1 MGRDDVFV
9 RSLASRGSHG
19 AIAGATRNV
28 ARLLELSGSFDVILI
43 ETVGAGQT
51 EVAIAE
57 LADTVA
63 LVTVPGLGD
72 AVQAIKAGLMEVA
85 DMVVVNMADRPGT
98 PETVRHLRLTL
109 GRDLPV
115 ATTIATE
122 GTGVEELRALFD
134 ERWAGLSGN
143 GAVPALRDRKRARE
157 AALIA
162 EAWTARL
169 RGRDRA
175 EPGPEHRGQGDPGGG
190 GATMDD
196 VETEPALDVRAL
208 ARGAPRARL
217 RARPPAAGAAGDA
230 VRHPDRRRLHAGGR
244 RGHRPRARHRA
255 PGRVPVHARAR
266 TRACTAAGRGRSAR
280 WRGSARPRTPT
291 AASSTCSPTARPGS
305 RPTSTCR
312 RCSATTPTTRSTGAR
327 SARSASPS
335 TPSSTCTRCSTA
347 SRSRTSRPR

>member
-1 MGRDDVFV
+1 LSAPTDVSGLLARHGEGTGWGALARAITQVENSPPWQVELPPVERPVHVVGITGPPGAGKSTLTGRLIEAYAKAGKRVGVLAIDPSSPISGGAVLGDRLRMETHLLGRDDVFV

-57 LADTVA
+57 LADTIA

-98 PETVRHLRLTL
+98 PETVKHLRLTL
-109 GRDLPV
+109 GRELPI

-134 ERWAGLSGN
+134 ARWSTLDGNGDLAGL
-143 GAVPALRDRKRARE
+143 RERKRARE

-162 EAWTARL
+162 EAF
-169 RGRDRA
+169 
-175 EPGPEHRGQGDPGGG
+175 
-190 GATMDD
+190 
-196 VETEPALDVRAL
+196 
-208 ARGAPRARL
+208 
-217 RARPPAAGAAGDA
+217 
-230 VRHPDRRRLHAGGR
+230 
-244 RGHRPRARHRA
+244 
-255 PGRVPVHARAR
+255 
-266 TRACTAAGRGRSAR
+266 TRACATEMDELSPDLNTAVKDILEEAAR
-280 WRGSARPRTPT
+280 RW
-291 AASSTCSPTARPGS
+291 
-305 RPTSTCR
+305 
-312 RCSATTPTTRSTGAR
+312 TT
-327 SARSASPS
+327 
-335 TPSSTCTRCSTA
+335 
-347 SRSRTSRPR
+347 

>member
-1 MGRDDVFV
+1 MSARTDVESLLARHGNGQGWGALARAITQVENSPPWQVSLPPAERPIHVVGITGPPGAGKSTLTGRLIEAYAKAGARVAVLAIDPSSPISGGAVLGDRVRMETHLMGRDDVFV

-57 LADTVA
+57 LADTIA

-109 GRDLPV
+109 GRDLPI

-122 GTGVEELRALFD
+122 GTGVEELRSLFD
-134 ERWAGLSGN
+134 ERWASLSL
-143 GAVPALRDRKRARE
+143 PQLRARKRARE

-162 EAWTARL
+162 EAWTRSCAADIERQSPDLNTAVKEILEEAAR
-169 RGRDRA
+169 
-175 EPGPEHRGQGDPGGG
+175 
-190 GATMDD
+190 
-196 VETEPALDVRAL
+196 
-208 ARGAPRARL
+208 
-217 RARPPAAGAAGDA
+217 
-230 VRHPDRRRLHAGGR
+230 
-244 RGHRPRARHRA
+244 
-255 PGRVPVHARAR
+255 
-266 TRACTAAGRGRSAR
+266 R
-280 WRGSARPRTPT
+280 W
-291 AASSTCSPTARPGS
+291 
-305 RPTSTCR
+305 
-312 RCSATTPTTRSTGAR
+312 TT
-327 SARSASPS
+327 
-335 TPSSTCTRCSTA
+335 
-347 SRSRTSRPR
+347 

>member
-1 MGRDDVFV
+1 VELPPVERPVHVVGITGPPGAGKSTLTGRLIEAYANAGARVGVLAIDPSSPISGGAVLGDRLRMETHLLGREDVFV

-57 LADTVA
+57 LADTIA

-98 PETVRHLRLTL
+98 PETVKHLRLTL
-109 GRDLPV
+109 GRDLPI

-134 ERWAGLSGN
+134 ARWTQLSGN
-143 GAVPALRDRKRARE
+143 GDLAGLRDRKRARE

-162 EAWTARL
+162 EAWT
-169 RGRDRA
+169 
-175 EPGPEHRGQGDPGGG
+175 
-190 GATMDD
+190 
-196 VETEPALDVRAL
+196 
-208 ARGAPRARL
+208 
-217 RARPPAAGAAGDA
+217 
-230 VRHPDRRRLHAGGR
+230 
-244 RGHRPRARHRA
+244 
-255 PGRVPVHARAR
+255 
-266 TRACTAAGRGRSAR
+266 RACAARMEQSPDLNTAVKEILEEAAR
-280 WRGSARPRTPT
+280 RWTI
-291 AASSTCSPTARPGS
+291 
-305 RPTSTCR
+305 
-312 RCSATTPTTRSTGAR
+312 
-327 SARSASPS
+327 
-335 TPSSTCTRCSTA
+335 
-347 SRSRTSRPR
+347 